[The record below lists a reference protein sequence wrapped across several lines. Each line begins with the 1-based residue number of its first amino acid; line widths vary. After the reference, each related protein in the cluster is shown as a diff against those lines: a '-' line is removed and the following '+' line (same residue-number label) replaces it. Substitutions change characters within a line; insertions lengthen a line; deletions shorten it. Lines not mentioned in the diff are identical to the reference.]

1 MTNSALQLG
10 PDGRL
15 RHLLTVEG
23 LSRAMLTQ
31 ILDEA
36 TLYAGGGRKLP
47 LLHGKTVVNLFFEP
61 STRTRTTF
69 ELAAKRLSADVLNI
83 QVAASSTT
91 KGETLLDT
99 LKTLEAMQVD
109 MFVIRHEASGAAHF
123 FARHAA
129 PGVAILN
136 AGDGRHAHP
145 TQALLDMYT
154 IRQHKPD
161 FSQLRVAIIG
171 DVMHSRVAR
180 SDIHAL
186 RILGAREIRIVA
198 PRTLIPSGI
207 EAMGVTVYNELEAG
221 LQDVDVIMLLRL
233 QKERMVGA
241 FLPSTGEF
249 HRDFGLTRA
258 RLARLSPDV
267 LVMHPGPINRG
278 VEIEGEVAY
287 GERSV
292 ILEQVEHGIAVR
304 MAVMGMIL
312 GNDDLREQNRSQQ
325 LAVTMG
331 RAP

>member
-325 LAVTMG
+325 LAATMG